1 MRRSRKHRP
10 DTSGQVTGVPAG
22 TRRRSISL
30 AALLARLGSRRDQH
44 VWTVRCRDERGQCA
58 RLLISLTRDGIT
70 IAATDLG
77 PVQLTLLEFDRLRG
91 VLRDARLTLG
101 LDPGVEPIAP
111 GRRIAPRR
119 IVIRERPGGRGPS
132 PELAP
137 PTGQPHPRGQPDPP
151 VAQVVVT

>member
-10 DTSGQVTGVPAG
+10 DTSGQMTGVPVR

-44 VWTVRCRDERGQCA
+44 VWTVRCRDERGQRA

-77 PVQLTLLEFDRLRG
+77 PVQLTLPEFDRLRG
-91 VLRDARLTLG
+91 VRPTCPVSFDEIDCFTVQGRAISSSDRL
-101 LDPGVEPIAP
+101 VC
-111 GRRIAPRR
+111 
-119 IVIRERPGGRGPS
+119 S
-132 PELAP
+132 
-137 PTGQPHPRGQPDPP
+137 
-151 VAQVVVT
+151 